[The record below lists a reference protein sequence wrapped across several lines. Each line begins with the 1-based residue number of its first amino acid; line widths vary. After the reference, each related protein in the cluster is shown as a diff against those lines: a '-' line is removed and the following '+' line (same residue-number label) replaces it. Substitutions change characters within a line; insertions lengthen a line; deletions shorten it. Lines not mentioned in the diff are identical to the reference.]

1 MALAGVKE
9 KYYKAG
15 DLDDFQEALREGSKE
30 KEYTTPEDMVED
42 YSEKDTDKGTNSHKS
57 DDSGFMSKEDEF
69 DFENEEDD
77 WAKDYSDEEEI
88 YEEDTED
95 TDDSF
100 GVAEETDEED
110 DEWGCGEA
118 DKDDWDCEDTSS
130 TFESEEANGFDGGF
144 GSLGDDFNYSE
155 KSDILSEE
163 ANGFD
168 DWGDE
173 EYGWRRRFKDLNT
186 SNKENTDR
194 ICTTLK
200 ECFTE
205 LAIVGIIMTMFALLI
220 TIVMKD
226 DK

>member
-1 MALAGVKE
+1 MALMAEGKE

-15 DLDDFQEALREGSKE
+15 DLDDFQEALQEGSKE

-42 YSEKDTDKGTNSHKS
+42 YSEKDTDKGTNSYKS
-57 DDSGFMSKEDEF
+57 DDSGFMSEEDEF
-69 DFENEEDD
+69 DFENEDDD
-77 WAKDYSDEEEI
+77 WE
-88 YEEDTED
+88 YEED

-100 GVAEETDEED
+100 GVAEETDEEE
-110 DEWGCGEA
+110 EW
-118 DKDDWDCEDTSS
+118 
-130 TFESEEANGFDGGF
+130 FEESDVFSEEADGWDDGF
-144 GSLGDDFNYSE
+144 GDWDTIDSGL
-155 KSDILSEE
+155 EE
-163 ANGFD
+163 C
-168 DWGDE
+168 
-173 EYGWRRRFKDLNT
+173 GWRRRFKDLNM

-220 TIVMKD
+220 NIVMKD